1 MWYATSLELMS
12 SKLDMRPA
20 EGASCSGKG
29 LWGEKQDKIAL
40 NVSFH
45 LLYLKFLSGNLKII
59 ETKNISS

>member
-29 LWGEKQDKIAL
+29 LWGGKQDKIAL
-40 NVSFH
+40 
-45 LLYLKFLSGNLKII
+45 
-59 ETKNISS
+59 